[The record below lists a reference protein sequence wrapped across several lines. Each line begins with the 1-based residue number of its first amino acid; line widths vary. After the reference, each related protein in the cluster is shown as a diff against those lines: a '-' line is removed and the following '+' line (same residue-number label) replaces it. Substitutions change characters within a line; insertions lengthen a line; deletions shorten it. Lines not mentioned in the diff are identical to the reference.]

1 MEEILGLA
9 LENLV
14 ANLTPFSDDG
24 SIKDGVDEQT
34 DNYSKSWHWV

>member
-14 ANLTPFSDDG
+14 TNLTAFSDDG
-24 SIKDGVDEQT
+24 SIKDGVDEET
-34 DNYSKSWHWV
+34 DN